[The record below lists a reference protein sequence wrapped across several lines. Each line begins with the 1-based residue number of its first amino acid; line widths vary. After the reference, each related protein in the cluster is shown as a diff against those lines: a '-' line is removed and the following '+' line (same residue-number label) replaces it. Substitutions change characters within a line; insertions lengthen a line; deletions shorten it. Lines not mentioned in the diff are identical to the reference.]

1 MHNIEKQ
8 IESGA
13 MSLEEVAGKLGVAVV
28 ATAEYRALNAAEKRY
43 QNDTQARELFGRF
56 QEQQRTVQLMQQLG
70 KATPEDM
77 EHLENLQK
85 DIETNETLAGYFDA
99 QEKLVALLRDLNEFI
114 SSRLNMD
121 FAALSKPQRGCCG

>member
-13 MSLEEVAGKLGVAVV
+13 ISLEEVAGKLGVAVV

-43 QNDTQARELFGRF
+43 QNDIQARELYGRF
-56 QEQQRTVQLMQQLG
+56 REQQRTVQLMQQLG